1 MPGWERARVAWQV
14 FLQDRLLAGCVA
26 ATLLLSALFITFP
39 DIDLAVSEL
48 FYDPATGFAA
58 KHLGMLRT
66 LREVGSLVPLTV
78 VVLLGATVVL
88 KLVSPLRRSLCP
100 PRLALYFVSLY
111 LLGPALLVN
120 GVLKAVMDR
129 PRPVN
134 VFEFGGASAFL
145 PAWHMG
151 GEVFG
156 HRSFV
161 SGEAALVTCL
171 LPLIAFVPLARRRA
185 VALAIGAFVVMV
197 SMNRVAFGGHFLSDV
212 TISIALI
219 ATLATALHRL
229 IYSRWALAF
238 SDTRMEVRLTRIGIE
253 LNYAAHDLALAAA
266 RQARLWAAVAERQL
280 AVAGPQLVS
289 AGRLAMS
296 LGVAAASSAM
306 RGIRVRR
313 LSQVTPN
320 RS

>member
-1 MPGWERARVAWQV
+1 MPGWERARVAGQV

-39 DIDLAVSEL
+39 GIDLAVSEL
-48 FYDPATGFAA
+48 FYDPAAGFAA
-58 KHLGMLRT
+58 KHVGVLRT

-78 VVLLGATVVL
+78 VLLLGATLVL
-88 KLVSPLRRSLCP
+88 KLLSPLRRSLCS

-134 VFEFGGASAFL
+134 VSDFGGASAFL

-151 GEVFG
+151 GEVLG

-161 SGEAALVTCL
+161 SGEAALVACL
-171 LPLIAFVPLARRRA
+171 LPLVAFVPPARRRTA
-185 VALAIGAFVVMV
+185 GLLIGVFVVMV

-219 ATLATALHRL
+219 ATLATVLHRL
-229 IYSRWALAF
+229 LYGRWAAAF
-238 SDTRMEVRLTRIGIE
+238 SDPRMEVRLTRIGIE
-253 LNYAAHDLALAAA
+253 CNYALHDLALAAA
-266 RQARLWAAVAERQL
+266 RRGRALAAAAGRQL
-280 AVAGPQLVS
+280 QAAGSQLVS
-289 AGRLAMS
+289 AGRLALS
-296 LGVAAASSAM
+296 FGAAASSAI